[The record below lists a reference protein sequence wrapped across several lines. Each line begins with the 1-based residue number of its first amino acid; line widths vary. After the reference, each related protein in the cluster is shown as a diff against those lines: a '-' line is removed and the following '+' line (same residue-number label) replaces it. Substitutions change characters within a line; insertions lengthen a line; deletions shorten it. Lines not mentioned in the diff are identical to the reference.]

1 MARDTRTGGVLESM
15 VIPSLLKGG
24 YHFRALV
31 KIGVRLGGDR
41 PHIIDGLA
49 WTDDGVLHLLSSKWQ
64 QTSGTAEQ
72 KVPFEVM
79 CLASVVTSGTLA
91 IPDVVC
97 TDCGASCPPSPA
109 VTKAHLILGGEGWKL
124 RQFYVSGGLQQFIPD
139 SKSVN
144 ITTLEAFVAQ
154 ANKGML

>member
-1 MARDTRTGGVLESM
+1 M
-15 VIPSLLKGG
+15 VIPSLFKGG

-49 WTDDGVLHLLSSKWQ
+49 WTDDGVVHLLSSKWQ

-79 CLASVVTSGTLA
+79 CLASAVTSGSLA
-91 IPDVVC
+91 VSGVTC
-97 TDCGASCPPSPA
+97 THCGDPYPPNPT
-109 VTKAHLILGGEGWKL
+109 VIKAHLILGGEGWKL
-124 RQFYVSGGLQQFIPD
+124 RQFYVSGGLKQFIPD
-139 SKSVN
+139 SELVN